1 MYEHMVIDT
10 RNAIYR
16 AIYANLSDRNNQD
29 IEDIV
34 ILFRFISSYIH
45 RLKPKNIHFIW
56 DCPKAQV
63 WRKRVLPEYKEGR
76 DLTHDGKHEQG
87 GIDESLVRCTTVLG
101 EMIPHLNARS
111 YAVEKQ
117 EADDLIYAFCKQMN
131 ASKTIIISSDGDFKQ
146 IPYHFKNVSL
156 FNPLAKD
163 KQLFEHGMDDL
174 DVVELKCFMGERA
187 DNIHGYYQIGPVR
200 AKVLVDDLKKRSE
213 FFKENDTEIYLRNRA
228 LIDLSLCPY
237 LLKNMYYIT
246 EIISEEPKFD
256 QTALRGIIQKYKVRG
271 LLGEYTRVILPFKL
285 NLACGG
291 E

>member
-1 MYEHMVIDT
+1 MLIDT

-16 AIYANLSDRNNQD
+16 AIYANLSDRNNQS

-34 ILFRFISSYIH
+34 ILFRFLSSYIH
-45 RLKPKNIHFIW
+45 RFKPRNIHFIW

-63 WRKRVLPEYKEGR
+63 WRKRILPEYKEGR
-76 DLTHDGKHEQG
+76 DLTHDGKHEQTR
-87 GIDESLVRCTTVLG
+87 IDDSLERCTTILA
-101 EMIPHLNARS
+101 EMVPHINARS
-111 YAVEKQ
+111 YAIEKQ

-131 ASKTIIISSDGDFKQ
+131 ASKIIIVSSDGDFKQ
-146 IPYHFKNVSL
+146 IPHQYKNVSI

-163 KQLFEHGMDDL
+163 KQLFEHGMEDL

-187 DNIHGYYQIGPVR
+187 DNISGYYQIGPVR
-200 AKVLVDDLKKRSE
+200 AKILVENLKKRSE
-213 FFKENDTEIYLRNRA
+213 FFKENDIETYLRNRA

-237 LLKNMYYIT
+237 LLKNMHYIT
-246 EIISEEPKFD
+246 EVISEDLKFD
-256 QTALRGIIQKYKVRG
+256 QTVLRSIIQKYKVRG

-285 NLACGG
+285 NLTNGG